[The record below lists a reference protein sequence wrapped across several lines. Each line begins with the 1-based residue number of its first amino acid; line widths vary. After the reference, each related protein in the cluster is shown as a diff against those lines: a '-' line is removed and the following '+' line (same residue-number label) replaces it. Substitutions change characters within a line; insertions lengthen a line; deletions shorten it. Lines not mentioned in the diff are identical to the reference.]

1 MPYATPK
8 PKKRVAPPPYP
19 MARLFMVT
27 ASRGCRFMERASL
40 NSTEL
45 GMLPKGTLFHGESAG
60 VWVRRLGS
68 EGGGYCWGGTVKEV
82 V

>member
-1 MPYATPK
+1 MPYATAK
-8 PKKRVAPPPYP
+8 PKRRAALPPYP
-19 MARLFMVT
+19 LARLFMVT
-27 ASRGCRFMERASL
+27 ASRGCRFMERRSL

-45 GMLPKGTLFHGESAG
+45 GMLPKGTLFHVELAG
-60 VWVRRLGS
+60 VWVHRLPS